1 MTREDRRRSIAI
13 HENNKAVV
21 AAFYNRCMNGGDVAA
36 VAEVLAPDFV
46 DHSSGLAGIP
56 DMEDFV
62 RESHRRWPVLTYTV
76 EDIIAEGDRVAVRW
90 TGRGTHRSGRA
101 AGWTGMGFYRLRDGK
116 IAEHWASAG
125 TLGLVG
131 QLELTPEEP

>member
-21 AAFYNRCMNGGDVAA
+21 AAFYNRCMNGGEVAA
-36 VAEVLAPDFV
+36 VVAVLAPDFV
-46 DHSSGLAGIP
+46 DHSSGLAGVS

-62 RESHRRWPVLTYTV
+62 RESHRRWPVLAYAI

-90 TGRGTHRSGRA
+90 AGRGTHHTRREA
-101 AGWTGMGFYRLRDGK
+101 NWTGMGFYRLRDGK
-116 IAEHWASAG
+116 IAEHWAAAG

-131 QLELTPEEP
+131 QLEHPPEER